1 MGQKTFQKEHNT
13 LCALSSIWNNPFSFF
28 RKSNLAICKTNSSSL
43 GFTLIELIT
52 SVAVLAIIATIS
64 IVALDPFTQFQKAN
78 DARIKSDLSQIEKS
92 LEQYY
97 EDNGKYPDT
106 TASYKIDS
114 VGAEID
120 WGTAWQPYMN
130 ILPKDPRSN
139 RTYVYYT
146 PDGQSYYLY
155 ANLNREDDAALCN
168 LGSVCDS
175 LSQFGIAENSCGA
188 VCNFGVSSQNVSP

>member
-1 MGQKTFQKEHNT
+1 MAIRKT
-13 LCALSSIWNNPFSFF
+13 
-28 RKSNLAICKTNSSSL
+28 SSSVL

-64 IVALDPFTQFQKAN
+64 IVTLDPFTQFQKAN
-78 DARIKSDLSQIEKS
+78 DARIKSDLSQIEKA

-97 EDNGKYPDT
+97 EDNGKYPDA

-114 VGAEID
+114 LGTEID

-130 ILPKDPRSN
+130 ILPKDPRSDRN
-139 RTYVYYT
+139 YVYYT
-146 PDGQSYYLY
+146 PDGQSYYIY
-155 ANLNREDDAALCN
+155 ANLERDGDSALCN
-168 LGSVCDS
+168 SGLACDP
-175 LSQFGIAENSCGA
+175 LSQLGAGSACGA

>member
-1 MGQKTFQKEHNT
+1 
-13 LCALSSIWNNPFSFF
+13 
-28 RKSNLAICKTNSSSL
+28 LANCKTNSSIL

-52 SVAVLAIIATIS
+52 SVAILAIIATIS
-64 IVALDPFTQFQKAN
+64 IVALNPFAQFQKAN

-97 EDNGKYPDT
+97 EDNDSYPSNT
-106 TASYKIDS
+106 INYKIDS
-114 VGAEID
+114 LGTEID

-130 ILPKDPRSN
+130 ILPKDPRSPTQ
-139 RTYVYYT
+139 TYVYYS

-155 ANLNREDDAALCN
+155 ANLNREDDTALCN
-168 LGSVCDS
+168 LGLACES
-175 LSQFGIAENSCGA
+175 LSQFGIAGNACGA

>member
-1 MGQKTFQKEHNT
+1 M
-13 LCALSSIWNNPFSFF
+13 AV
-28 RKSNLAICKTNSSSL
+28 RKTNSSIL

-64 IVALDPFTQFQKAN
+64 VVALDPFTQFQKAG

-92 LEQYY
+92 FELYY
-97 EDNGKYPDT
+97 EDNGKYPDA
-106 TASYKIDS
+106 TASYKINS
-114 VGAEID
+114 LGGEID

-139 RTYVYYT
+139 RNYVYYS
-146 PDGQSYYLY
+146 PSDGQSYYIY
-155 ANLNREDDAALCN
+155 ANLNREEDTALCN
-168 LGSVCDS
+168 SDGSACSS
-175 LSQFGIAENSCGA
+175 LSQNGVTEDCGA